1 MSLITSLINKTA
13 YSYEDA
19 FRAKDCTSQP
29 MRLAIDDWFR
39 LYFQKEATTDEDPCQ
54 RIPYTVVNKLTKTA
68 FGEYQATSED
78 KFSATILDTLDAKKA
93 EAMQMALVGGS
104 CLLKPAPLPMS
115 SREAP

>member
-1 MSLITSLINKTA
+1 
-13 YSYEDA
+13 
-19 FRAKDCTSQP
+19 

-78 KFSATILDTLDAKKA
+78 EFAATILDTLDAKKA

-104 CLLKPAPLPMS
+104 CLR
-115 SREAP
+115 SRHRCHWLEMECYQPGECLRVRSRR